1 MKERLPVSEAFERL
15 RQRAERLLQ
24 DKGTDTADMEK
35 DDLVRLTHELE
46 VYHVELELQNEELR
60 RSNAEVETSRE
71 EYFDLFDSS
80 PVAYVILDEKGIVER
95 ANQAASRMLGVERLS
110 PQLFLTWVSS
120 EDMLDYQS
128 FIERLIMDRETRP
141 VELRLRSRNGPI
153 HVQMQGV
160 VKSEDNMAKHW
171 RLALVDITERMRME
185 KELRNARDELE
196 LRVKER
202 TAQLEERAEQLSRLS
217 MELTLAEQRERS
229 RIAKVLH
236 DHLQQLLVAARINL
250 EILMGEIGN
259 GSKETAERV
268 LDLIVQSIQEMRFL
282 NAQLEPPV
290 LNSGDL
296 SSSLGWLV
304 RWMRENQ
311 NFDVKID
318 SEAPIVLDRKD
329 LAALVFQAIRELLF
343 NVSKHAG
350 VKTAEV
356 KLGYQN
362 GNLQVVIS
370 DQGKGFVPELAWA
383 DAESRGK
390 FGLITIRERVRHLGG
405 SLDIQSAPGAGTVVS
420 LVLPLGERR
429 LKVRAPDV
437 HTETQGRPGSAPAGM
452 KRKRGKIRLMLVDDH
467 PVMREGLSRML
478 DSHADMEV
486 IGEASDGEEAVRMAQ
501 KLIPDVILMDIR
513 MPKMDGLEAT
523 RIIHAEFPHIRI
535 VGLSMYD
542 EDDQAEAML
551 DAGASAYR
559 SKSGSTDRLLAAI
572 RRSEAPNDH
581 S

>member
-1 MKERLPVSEAFERL
+1 
-15 RQRAERLLQ
+15 
-24 DKGTDTADMEK
+24 
-35 DDLVRLTHELE
+35 
-46 VYHVELELQNEELR
+46 
-60 RSNAEVETSRE
+60 
-71 EYFDLFDSS
+71 
-80 PVAYVILDEKGIVER
+80 VAYVTLDEKGI
-95 ANQAASRMLGVERLS
+95 
-110 PQLFLTWVSS
+110 
-120 EDMLDYQS
+120 
-128 FIERLIMDRETRP
+128 IERVNEAAYRMIQWGGKYLSGSQFATLVYVKDISIYFSFMKHLAENHEAGP
-141 VELRLRSRNGPI
+141 AELRLRSQDGP
-153 HVQMQGV
+153 VPVLLQGAIKADDTK
-160 VKSEDNMAKHW
+160 VKHLHFAI
-171 RLALVDITERMRME
+171 VDITERKRME
-185 KELRNARDELE
+185 EELRKARDELE
-196 LRVKER
+196 LRVQER
-202 TAQLEERAEQLSRLS
+202 TAELEKRARQLAGLSL
-217 MELTLAEQRERS
+217 ELTLAEQRERS
-229 RIAKVLH
+229 RVAKLLH
-236 DHLQQLLVAARINL
+236 DHLQQLLVAARMNQ
-250 EILMGEIGN
+250 EVLME
-259 GSKETAERV
+259 KMDDAMKLDAERI
-268 LDLIVQSIQEMRFL
+268 LDLIGEAITATRTLTAEL
-282 NAQLEPPV
+282 IPPV

-296 SSSLGWLV
+296 LASLGWLA
-304 RWMRENQ
+304 RWLHENQ
-311 NFDVKID
+311 GFEVKIE
-318 SEAPIVLDRKD
+318 SEASIVLDRKD
-329 LAALVFQAIRELLF
+329 LAVLVFQSIRELLF

-356 KLGYQN
+356 KLGSQN

-370 DQGKGFVPELAWA
+370 DQGKGFIPERVWD
-383 DAESRGK
+383 DAESRRK
-390 FGLITIRERVRHLGG
+390 FGLITIRERLLHLGG